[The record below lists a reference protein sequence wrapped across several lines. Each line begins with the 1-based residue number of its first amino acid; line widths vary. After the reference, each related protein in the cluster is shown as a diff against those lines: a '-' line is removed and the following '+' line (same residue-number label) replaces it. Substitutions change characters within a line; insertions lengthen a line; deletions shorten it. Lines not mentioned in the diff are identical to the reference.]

1 MHGLEAADAV
11 FLDGALGAAG
21 DHDVGTAGADHVE
34 GHADGVGGGGAGGGD
49 GEDGAL
55 GLEGD
60 GDVAGA
66 LVGDEHG
73 DGHGGEA
80 AGALLEEGLVAGAV
94 DFLAADAHAQDAA
107 HALGVHALGRL
118 GPDGLPGVRA
128 GLGGLGEGGVA
139 GVDPRLLGGGDG
151 VLREAGDAL
160 GLLGVDVLADV
171 EVADLA
177 GDLDVQAGSVEA
189 LDGLDAATAGADAFP
204 KGLHIIAQGRD
215 ATQTGDDDFLL
226 VHGVFLSECHL
237 VHSTVMPP

>member
-34 GHADGVGGGGAGGGD
+34 GHTDGVGGGGAGGGD
-49 GEDGAL
+49 GEDGAF

-66 LVGDEHG
+66 FVGDEHG
-73 DGHGGEA
+73 DGHRGEA

-94 DFLAADAHAQDAA
+94 NFLAADANAEDAA
-107 HALGVHALGRL
+107 DTLGVDALGELGA
-118 GPDGLPGVRA
+118 DGLPGVVDA
-128 GLGGLGEGGVA
+128 LGEGGVA
-139 GVDPRLLGGGDG
+139 GVDPGLLGGGDG
-151 VLREAGDAL
+151 VLGEAGDAL
-160 GLLGVDVLADV
+160 GLLGVDVLGDI

-177 GDLDVQAGSVEA
+177 GDLDVEAGSVEA
-189 LDGLDAATAGADAFP
+189 LNGLDAATAGTDAFP
-204 KGLHIIAQGRD
+204 VGLHIIAQGGD
-215 ATQTGDDDFLL
+215 AAQTGDDDFLL
-226 VHGVFLSECHL
+226 VHGVFLSECYL